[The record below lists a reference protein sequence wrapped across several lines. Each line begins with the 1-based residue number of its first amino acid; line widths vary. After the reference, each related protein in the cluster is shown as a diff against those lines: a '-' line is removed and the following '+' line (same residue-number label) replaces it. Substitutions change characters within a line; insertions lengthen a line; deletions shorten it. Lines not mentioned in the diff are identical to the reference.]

1 MSIQT
6 IGNYL
11 VIKTNKLELKK
22 LQDKNI
28 VQDASKYNIEISDL
42 KSDDPYFKKIYKTAQ
57 SMIKFFKKIN

>member
-57 SMIKFFKKIN
+57 SMISVLKKD